1 MSRIDQLEFLSDII
15 PRTMTYK
22 KAVQRKEK
30 ALLAPDSPEHVNGG
44 SPVSDRKRSKG
55 AGRGR
60 RSSGQ
65 GGGTIERYFGGRKSG
80 NGVGVVSD
88 DDGDGDGDGD
98 GDDDGYGED
107 RMDVDG

>member
-1 MSRIDQLEFLSDII
+1 VSRIDQLEFLSDII

-30 ALLAPDSPEHVNGG
+30 ALLAPDSPEHVNG

-55 AGRGR
+55 AGRQR
-60 RSSGQ
+60 RGSGQ

-88 DDGDGDGDGD
+88 DEGDVDDGDG
-98 GDDDGYGED
+98 DDGYGED